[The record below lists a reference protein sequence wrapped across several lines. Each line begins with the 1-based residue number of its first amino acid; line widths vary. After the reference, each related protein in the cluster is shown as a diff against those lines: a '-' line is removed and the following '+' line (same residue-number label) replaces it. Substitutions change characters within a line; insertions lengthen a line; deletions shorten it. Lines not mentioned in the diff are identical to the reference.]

1 MKKKN
6 GGFCFRFTI
15 GEDIVYNET
24 EDDLTIDNEIRGFSF
39 SNIVDSVFTVMAN
52 GLDSIVTSIIG
63 TEKSGKPKPNRVN
76 YKNYQLIRL
85 FPSSQGHVKEL
96 KELKE
101 AETEDIKFWSEPMYN
116 KCVSCIFSSS
126 SPILILRIAWII
138 FIIVYSRTTDV
149 VVAPDLVSELKIFLR
164 DKGIDFKV
172 LITNIQ
178 VRDGIG
184 EK

>member
-1 MKKKN
+1 MVEDFGKKEKKKKRKEKN
-6 GGFCFRFTI
+6 RGFCFRFTVK
-15 GEDIVYNET
+15 DIVYNET
-24 EDDLTIDNEIRGFSF
+24 KDHLIIDNEIRGFSF

-85 FPSSQGHVKEL
+85 FPSTQGHVNEL

-116 KCVSCIFSSS
+116 KCVSCIFPSSFHFFNLNS
-126 SPILILRIAWII
+126 M
-138 FIIVYSRTTDV
+138 
-149 VVAPDLVSELKIFLR
+149 ELFHFYYELFL
-164 DKGIDFKV
+164 
-172 LITNIQ
+172 
-178 VRDGIG
+178 
-184 EK
+184 

>member
-1 MKKKN
+1 M
-6 GGFCFRFTI
+6 
-15 GEDIVYNET
+15 VYNET

-101 AETEDIKFWSEPMYN
+101 TETEDIKFWSEPMYN
-116 KCVSCIFSSS
+116 KCVSCISLFLTSSIS
-126 SPILILRIAWII
+126 ILWITL
-138 FIIVYSRTTDV
+138 IIYSRTTDV

-178 VRDGIG
+178 VRDDIG
-184 EK
+184 KKIIKKEKPSRR